1 MTRIGAFN
9 PDQAQRVWAAT
20 LAHERGG
27 AARPDEKLFN
37 EHEPILVRNTSG
49 HTIPPFGLMQPK
61 ACFDQLSSYN
71 YIDVVRPFDYDANL
85 AVVLV
90 NGFNEI
96 EDGEYGTAQTGP
108 VFRVRIQTIVLDGG
122 DASSDLPIIDGGDA
136 SSFDPPLDGGDV
148 SGSSEIGI
156 GDRLG
161 WINDSFDAG
170 LGALFRVLG
179 EDDIAENCLRVMLDF
194 SSMQGQ
200 SILEI
205 PAGGSGFVYRRKAT
219 VSGWATDTS
228 KSYLAYNDTETA
240 VTEDSRIIM
249 FPIDGRWVIVEVC

>member
-1 MTRIGAFN
+1 MSRFGIFDLDKSQRI
-9 PDQAQRVWAAT
+9 WAAT

-27 AARPDEKLFN
+27 SVRPDELLFN
-37 EHEPILVRNTSG
+37 EPEAILVRNTSG
-49 HTIPPFGLMQPK
+49 HTIPPFGLMLPK
-61 ACFDQLSSYN
+61 DCFDQPASYN

-96 EDGEYGTAQTGP
+96 PDGEFGTAQSGP
-108 VFRVRIQTIVLDGG
+108 VFRVVHDG
-122 DASSDLPIIDGGDA
+122 AISYA
-136 SSFDPPLDGGDV
+136 V
-148 SGSSEIGI
+148 

-161 WINDSFDAG
+161 CVDNSFLAG
-170 LGALFRVLG
+170 LGPLFRVLG
-179 EDDIAENCLRVMLDF
+179 EDDIAENCIRVMWDH
-194 SSMQGQ
+194 SQMQGQ

-205 PAGGSGFVYRRKAT
+205 PAGGSGLVRRRKAT

-228 KSYLAYNDTETA
+228 RSYLAYNDTETA